1 MEYHKPVLLNESVE
15 GLAIQPDG
23 IYVDLTYGGGGHSKE
38 ILKRLE
44 RGRLI
49 AFDQDEDAN
58 ANKVDD
64 ERLTLVNQNFS
75 YLKNFLKL
83 YNALPVDG
91 ILADLGISSHQID
104 EAERGFSIRFDAEL
118 DLRMNQKSSLTAK
131 EIINNYQEADLKR
144 MFFEFGDVE
153 NAYKL
158 SLLIAEKRKESP
170 INTTFQ
176 FLNAIERCAPRGKEN
191 KYFAKV
197 FQALRIEV
205 NNELEALKEMLVQAL
220 DVLKPSGRLVVISY
234 HSLEDRLVKNFIKSG
249 NFKGIIEQDFYGN
262 NLSPFKMISRKAI
275 VPSEQEIDINKRS
288 RSAKLRIAEKK

>member
-1 MEYHKPVLLNESVE
+1 MEYHKPVLLNESIE

-58 ANKVDD
+58 ANKLDD

-275 VPSEQEIDINKRS
+275 VPSEQEIEINKRS

>member
-58 ANKVDD
+58 ANKLDD
-64 ERLTLVNQNFS
+64 ERLTLVNQNFC

-131 EIINNYQEADLKR
+131 EIINNYKEVDLKR

-234 HSLEDRLVKNFIKSG
+234 HSLEDRLAKNFIKSG

-275 VPSEQEIDINKRS
+275 VPSEQEIEINKRS